1 MGIRSFFTRTK
12 VWLKSPGIANSPPAD
27 PLIDDQGLMAQASD
41 DTARP
46 GEAEP
51 TPHEAPVAV
60 AEPQPQRTDA
70 GRRSPQSRFESA
82 GTPAVAGTQQKH
94 PGIADKVLVQAV
106 APDKRESIEKLQEGF
121 GRLVD
126 QLNAI
131 NTNLKRQVEQHQQL
145 MERVDRIPGLL
156 ETFPDLVQN
165 QARLTDSLLAS
176 MDTAAAKND
185 RFIDAVEQIPAQTAR
200 QTDALTNI
208 DHHLAASAQTDVQ
221 MTEAFNTFNN
231 TLSGLNNSTQANAES
246 IEQMSKTFAAS
257 DRYLKY
263 ILMRQNRRFFWGLV
277 ITAVMCAVAI
287 VVLVGA
293 IIYVTTR

>member
-1 MGIRSFFTRTK
+1 MGIRSFFSKTTA
-12 VWLKSPGIANSPPAD
+12 WLKSPGIANSPPSG
-27 PLIDDQGLMAQASD
+27 PFIDEQGLMAEAHD
-41 DTARP
+41 DTAQP
-46 GEAEP
+46 AEVEP
-51 TPHEAPVAV
+51 TGYEASVAT

-70 GRRSPQSRFESA
+70 GRRRPQGRFEPA
-82 GTPAVAGTQQKH
+82 GAPTVAETQHKH
-94 PGIADKVLVQAV
+94 PGMADKVLVQAV

-121 GRLVD
+121 SQLVD

-165 QARLTDSLLAS
+165 QAKLTDSLLAS

-231 TLSGLNNSTQANAES
+231 TLAGLNNSTQANAES
-246 IEQMSKTFAAS
+246 IEQMSRTFAAS

-293 IIYVTTR
+293 IIYITTR

>member
-1 MGIRSFFTRTK
+1 MGIRSFFSKTTA
-12 VWLKSPGIANSPPAD
+12 WLKSPGIANSPPAD
-27 PLIDDQGLMAQASD
+27 PLIDDQGLMAEASD

-46 GEAEP
+46 GDAESAAAAS
-51 TPHEAPVAV
+51 HQDAPVAT

-70 GRRSPQSRFESA
+70 GRRRSRNRFESA
-82 GTPAVAGTQQKH
+82 GAPAVAETQPKK
-94 PGIADKVLVQAV
+94 PGMTNKVLVQAV

-121 GRLVD
+121 AQLVD

-131 NTNLKRQVEQHQQL
+131 NGNLKRQVEQHQQL

-176 MDTAAAKND
+176 METSAAKND

-231 TLSGLNNSTQANAES
+231 TLAGLNNSTQANAES
-246 IEQMSKTFAAS
+246 IEQMSRTFAAS

-263 ILMRQNRRFFWGLV
+263 ILMRQNRRFFWGLI
-277 ITAVMCAVAI
+277 ITAATCAIAI
-287 VVLVGA
+287 AAL
-293 IIYVTTR
+293 